1 MFKKTLACAVLVA
14 LSGCSEPTNTATNKE
29 AKAPMSQANSV
40 NYPVTKKGNVVDN
53 YFGETLADPYR
64 WLEDD
69 MSAETANWVKAQN
82 KVTFSYLAQAKL
94 FT

>member
-1 MFKKTLACAVLVA
+1 MFKQTLACAVLVA
-14 LSGCSEPTNTATNKE
+14 LSGCSEPANTVTNKE

-82 KVTFSYLAQAKL
+82 KVTFSYLEQIP
-94 FT
+94 